1 MRKTTMVDVF
11 DDIETIKNVLVA
23 WEEGAS
29 DEKREAKQA
38 LRKMLQRK
46 VREVERFE
54 DDLESMFNNLPV

>member
-1 MRKTTMVDVF
+1 MVDVF

-54 DDLESMFNNLPV
+54 EDLESMFDNVPV

>member
-1 MRKTTMVDVF
+1 MVDVF

-54 DDLESMFNNLPV
+54 DDLESVFNNLPV

>member
-1 MRKTTMVDVF
+1 MVDVF

-46 VREVERFE
+46 EREVEMFE
-54 DDLESMFNNLPV
+54 ADLEQMFENVPL

>member
-1 MRKTTMVDVF
+1 MVDVF

>member
-1 MRKTTMVDVF
+1 MF

>member
-1 MRKTTMVDVF
+1 MVDVF

-38 LRKMLQRK
+38 LRRMLQRK

>member
-1 MRKTTMVDVF
+1 MVDVF

-54 DDLESMFNNLPV
+54 EDLESMFENVPV

>member
-54 DDLESMFNNLPV
+54 EDLESMFDNVPV

>member
-1 MRKTTMVDVF
+1 MVDVF

-29 DEKREAKQA
+29 DERREAKQA

-46 VREVERFE
+46 QAEVTRFE
-54 DDLESMFNNLPV
+54 EDLESMFDNVPV

>member
-1 MRKTTMVDVF
+1 MVDVF
-11 DDIETIKNVLVA
+11 DDIETIKNVLIA

-46 VREVERFE
+46 QAEVTQFE
-54 DDLESMFNNLPV
+54 NDLESMFNNLPV